1 MAQHAG
7 RHHHLVQVH
16 RDTVQPGVAHL
27 ITDLTAV
34 LLLITEA
41 VRHHRIIAG
50 AVALPIVRLRAHL
63 TTIVAEAVVI
73 ALLRAVRVIL
83 VAQVLREAVAAVVA
97 GSLVPLSRNG

>member
-16 RDTVQPGVAHL
+16 RDTVQPAVAHL

-50 AVALPIVRLRAHL
+50 AVALPIVRLRVHL
-63 TTIVAEAVVI
+63 TTIGAEAVVI

-83 VAQVLREAVAAVVA
+83 VAQVLREAAEVVA
-97 GSLVPLSRNG
+97 GSLVPPSRNG